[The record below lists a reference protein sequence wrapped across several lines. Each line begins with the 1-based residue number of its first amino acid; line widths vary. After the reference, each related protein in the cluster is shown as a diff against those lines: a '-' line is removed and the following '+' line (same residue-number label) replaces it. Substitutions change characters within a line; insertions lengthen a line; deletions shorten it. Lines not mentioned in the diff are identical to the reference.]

1 MVSFTHEQ
9 NIICG
14 QTKLRMGRPLFL
26 VSYLQVTMGGISAN
40 EKEEKFATND
50 NFNYFITVFT
60 NKMLLLAVK

>member
-1 MVSFTHEQ
+1 MSFTHEQ

-14 QTKLRMGRPLFL
+14 QTKLRMSRPLFS

>member
-1 MVSFTHEQ
+1 MSFTHEQ

-14 QTKLRMGRPLFL
+14 QTKLRMSRPLFS

-50 NFNYFITVFT
+50 NFNYFITVLT

>member
-1 MVSFTHEQ
+1 MSFTHEQ

-14 QTKLRMGRPLFL
+14 QTKLRMSRPLFS

-50 NFNYFITVFT
+50 NFNYFITVLT
-60 NKMLLLAVK
+60 NKMLLSAVK